1 MLTAKEAAA
10 EMFRAVRDA
19 RLQRDTLLMMADDLE
34 RAIVDRPAPTPTPAP
49 GLDLD
54 AVADT
59 MRGLDNIFAQ
69 AMSSRDAEIARLT
82 ADLAA
87 ARAVPADVEA
97 ALCDSSC
104 WICDREDPI
113 RGANLDRV
121 KAAIARAISDA
132 TVARGTVGGLLAT
145 APVGS
150 IVEFWHGATAN
161 QITTRVGGID
171 DRVWLWR
178 YRNPNGEWSPWDYEA
193 PSPDDL
199 SQPGEIVP
207 ADPNQRGPLP
217 KGG

>member
-34 RAIVDRPAPTPTPAP
+34 RAIVDRPAPTPTTAP

-82 ADLAA
+82 AELSA
-87 ARAVPADVEA
+87 ARAVTAGVCRYLDCA
-97 ALCDSSC
+97 ASDLLAVVTSLYET
-104 WICDREDPI
+104 R
-113 RGANLDRV
+113 
-121 KAAIARAISDA
+121 ARAISDA
-132 TVARGTVGGLLAT
+132 TDARGTVGGLLAT